1 MAFHRFYRVG
11 ARKYRIAVALV
22 IGQTPIFH
30 SDRGSQYTSA
40 AFRVQLEKGGF
51 IQSMSGSGNCY
62 DNAVAESFFHTL
74 KTEEVYFQWYATRAQ
89 ARASI
94 FEYIEVFYN
103 RIR

>member
-1 MAFHRFYRVG
+1 MPNNWTRSV
-11 ARKYRIAVALV
+11 KPLV
-22 IGQTPIFH
+22 PYESRHAMKHLVKFE
-30 SDRGSQYTSA
+30 DD
-40 AFRVQLEKGGF
+40 AFRVQLKKKGF
-51 IQSMSGSGNCY
+51 IQSMSGTGNCY